1 MRVSGAQVVLCTASD
16 RRSGDINIPSSDLDK
31 LAVELF
37 AEALDQPSD
46 QRRDWIDQ
54 RAGDNPALRDRVL
67 ELLAADGSGNLSL
80 KTGGAGADAA
90 QPSAPERIGAY
101 RVTGLIGQG
110 GMGAVFEGERDS
122 GDFAHKVAI
131 KIIRPGILSDKLIAR
146 FRRER
151 QILAD
156 LSHGNIARLLDGG
169 ELEDGSPY
177 IIMEFVDGQPITAWA
192 SEQRLGTGDRLA
204 LFTDACSAVR
214 HAHQNLIVHRDIT
227 PSNVLVTHAGQV
239 KLIDFGIA
247 KPNDV
252 ESVPG
257 DAGAGSLVSLSFT
270 PGFAAPERARGAH
283 TNTLSDVYSLGKL
296 LEALIEDVAPHPDVA
311 AIIARATETDP
322 ARRYSS
328 VDALMDDV
336 NNFRADRAVGAREGG
351 AGYLI
356 GKYLKRRRLLVAG
369 ASVAF
374 AGLATA
380 LGVTTWQ
387 YQRAEAARVESDYRF
402 QQVRTLAKSLM
413 FDIYNKIDV
422 VPGSTSAKV
431 EIAEAAQAY
440 LDTLAADARAS
451 DELRIETARGLV
463 RLSEIQGTP
472 GFSSLQK
479 VGLAEEN
486 LARAEAILTPLEST
500 EPKSDELLI
509 ALGGLYAGLSDAS
522 LYVDSDMDKARAE
535 NTKAQAYYAA
545 YLERQPDDLH
555 EHFQYLAMQGNQGI
569 IEFRGND
576 RDAAIATLSGVI
588 AAFDAPL
595 AEHPYSVDLLYGL
608 ARTQRI
614 LSEVFVNSNRAE
626 EAVAAATASLETLE
640 RIRALIPAETVTYWR
655 ALSFSLWRRAFAYY
669 KTGQPERAVEDYK
682 EALAIAARR
691 IALDADDAD
700 ARQNQATYHGEIAYP
715 LLDLK
720 RMDEAEQS
728 LLAATKW
735 FSDRYDREPARGAYQ
750 RNMLVQHVQ
759 LHEFYNGWGGRE
771 TQRCHHLAEIKR
783 FADLM
788 EAADT
793 MLKSDRPEIAAY
805 FEQYP
810 LCTP

>member
-1 MRVSGAQVVLCTASD
+1 MIANRT
-16 RRSGDINIPSSDLDK
+16 SGDFKIQPFDLDK
-31 LAVELF
+31 LAFELF
-37 AEALDQPSD
+37 AEALDQPSET
-46 QRRDWIDQ
+46 RRDWITQ
-54 RAGDNPALRDRVL
+54 QAGDNTALRVRVL
-67 ELLAADGSGNLSL
+67 ELLAADSSSEMSL
-80 KTGGAGADAA
+80 KTGGASADAA
-90 QPSAPERIGAY
+90 PAPAPERIGAY
-101 RVTGLIGQG
+101 RITGLIGQG

-131 KIIRPGILSDKLIAR
+131 KIIRPGILSDALIAR

-177 IIMEFVDGQPITAWA
+177 IIMEYVDGLPITIWA
-192 SEQRLGTGDRLA
+192 NDQNLTADGRLR

-252 ESVPG
+252 DAVPAE
-257 DAGAGSLVSLSFT
+257 AGSASLVSLSFT
-270 PGFAAPERARGAH
+270 PGFAAPERAKGTS

-296 LEALIEDVAPHPDVA
+296 LEALMEGMPPAADIA
-311 AIIARATETDP
+311 AIVTRATQTDP
-322 ARRYSS
+322 ARRYPS

-336 NNFRADRAVGAREGG
+336 NNFRTDRAVEARDGG
-351 AGYLI
+351 AGYRV
-356 GKYLKRRRLLVAG
+356 GKFLKRRRLVVAG
-369 ASVAF
+369 TAVAF

-380 LGVTTWQ
+380 LGVTSWQ
-387 YQRAEAARVESDYRF
+387 YQRAETARIETDYRF

-413 FDIYNKIDV
+413 FDVYDKIDV

-431 EIAEAAQAY
+431 ELAEAAQVY
-440 LDTLAADARAS
+440 LDSLAGDARAS
-451 DELRIETARGLV
+451 EELKIETASGLI

-486 LARAEAILTPLEST
+486 LARASAILLPLEQNES
-500 EPKSDELLI
+500 KSDELLI
-509 ALGGLYAGLSDAS
+509 ALGALYAGLSDAS
-522 LYVDSDMDKARAE
+522 LYVDSDTDKALAE
-535 NTKAQAYYAA
+535 NIKAQEYYTA
-545 YLERQPDDLH
+545 YLQRHPDDLH
-555 EHFQYLAMQGNQGI
+555 ERFQLLAMHGNQGI
-569 IEFRGND
+569 IEFRSD
-576 RDAAIATLSGVI
+576 DSEAALATLAGVI

-595 AEHPYSVDLLYGL
+595 AEHPDSVDLLYGL

-614 LSEVFVNSNRAE
+614 LSEVLVSSDRAA
-626 EAVAAATASLETLE
+626 EAVDAAAASLTTLE
-640 RIRALIPAETVTYWR
+640 NLRKVIPAETVTYWR
-655 ALSFSLWRRAFAYY
+655 ALSFGLWRRAFAYY
-669 KTGQPERAVEDYK
+669 KSGEPERAVDDY
-682 EALAIAARR
+682 EGALEIAARR
-691 IALDADDAD
+691 IALDPDDAD
-700 ARQNQATYHGEIAYP
+700 ARQNQATYNGEIAYP

-728 LLAATKW
+728 LLGATQW
-735 FSDRYDREPARGAYQ
+735 FEERFESEPTRGAYQ
-750 RNMLVQHVQ
+750 RNMMVQHVQ
-759 LHEFYNGWGGRE
+759 LHEFYNGWGNRE
-771 TQRCHHLAEIKR
+771 QQRCHHLAEIKR

-788 EAADT
+788 EEAST
-793 MLKSDRPEIAAY
+793 MMESDRPQIAAY

-810 LCTP
+810 LCTG

>member
-1 MRVSGAQVVLCTASD
+1 M
-16 RRSGDINIPSSDLDK
+16 
-31 LAVELF
+31 
-37 AEALDQPSD
+37 
-46 QRRDWIDQ
+46 
-54 RAGDNPALRDRVL
+54 
-67 ELLAADGSGNLSL
+67 SL
-80 KTGGAGADAA
+80 KTGGAGADAT
-90 QPSAPERIGAY
+90 PPPAPERIGAY
-101 RVTGLIGQG
+101 RITGLIGQG

-131 KIIRPGILSDKLIAR
+131 KIIRPGILSDALIAR

-177 IIMEFVDGQPITAWA
+177 IIMEYVDGQPITVWA
-192 SEQRLGTGDRLA
+192 NDQGLGTEDRLR

-227 PSNVLVTHAGQV
+227 PSNVLVTPAGQV

-252 ESVPG
+252 DAVPTE
-257 DAGAGSLVSLSFT
+257 ASSNSLVSLSFT
-270 PGFAAPERARGAH
+270 PGFAAPERAQGTG

-296 LEALIEDVAPHPDVA
+296 LEALVEGMPPSADIA
-311 AIIARATETDP
+311 AIITRATETDP
-322 ARRYSS
+322 ARRYAS

-336 NNFRADRAVGAREGG
+336 NNFRTDRAVDAREGG
-351 AGYLI
+351 AGYRV
-356 GKYLKRRRLLVAG
+356 GKFLKRRRLVVVG
-369 ASVAF
+369 TSVAF

-380 LGVTTWQ
+380 LGVTFWQ
-387 YQRAEAARVESDYRF
+387 YQRAETARAESDYRF

-413 FDIYNKIDV
+413 FDVYDKIDV

-431 EIAEAAQAY
+431 ELAGAAQTY
-440 LDTLAADARAS
+440 LDSLASDARAS
-451 DELRIETARGLV
+451 DALRIETASGLV

-486 LARAEAILTPLEST
+486 LERAHAILAPLEQT

-509 ALGGLYAGLSDAS
+509 ALGALYAGLSDAS
-522 LYVDSDMDKARAE
+522 LYVESDMDKALAE
-535 NTKAQAYYAA
+535 NAKAQEYYAA
-545 YLERQPDDLH
+545 YLERYPGDLH
-555 EHFQYLAMQGNQGI
+555 ERFQLLAMQGNQGI
-569 IEFRGND
+569 IEFRDND
-576 RDAAIATLSGVI
+576 REAALATLAAVI

-595 AEHPYSVDLLYGL
+595 AEHPDSTDLLYGL

-614 LSEVFVNSNRAE
+614 QSEVLVNSDRAE
-626 EAVAAATASLETLE
+626 EAVTAATASLATLE
-640 RIRALIPAETVTYWR
+640 KLRKVIPAETVTYWR

-669 KTGQPERAVEDYK
+669 KTGEPERAVEDYK
-682 EALAIAARR
+682 GALAIAARR
-691 IALDADDAD
+691 IALDPDDAD
-700 ARQNQATYHGEIAYP
+700 ARQNQATYNGEIAYP

-728 LLAATKW
+728 LLAATQW
-735 FSDRYDREPARGAYQ
+735 FQDRFEREPTRGAYQ

-759 LHEFYNGWGGRE
+759 LHEFYKGWGNRE
-771 TQRCHHLAEIKR
+771 PQRCHHLAEIKR

-793 MLKSDRPEIAAY
+793 MMESDRPEIAAY
-805 FEQYP
+805 FEQNP
-810 LCTP
+810 LCAG